1 MSTGDRSADRD
12 PLDLLAEE
20 FVARYRR
27 GERPALAEY
36 VEGYPELAEQIQEL
50 FPALVMMEQI
60 KPAESNLAPNPPGGS
75 VPARFN
81 ASPDRTVRRFPDPS
95 GTRPRRDGSC
105 LRGDP
110 GIARPARRA
119 QGPATTR
126 PARPDPARPF
136 PPRGPRRRPVCTT
149 PTSCQSSPW
158 VNRMACRITRCSSSA
173 GKVSTRFSTS

>member
-20 FVARYRR
+20 FVARYRQ

-36 VEGYPELAEQIQEL
+36 VEAYPELAEQIQEL

-60 KPAESNLAPNPPGGS
+60 KPAEGNLAPQ
-75 VPARFN
+75 PARRPVPT
-81 ASPDRTVRRFPDPS
+81 AVTALPDRTVGRFPDPAR
-95 GTRPRRDGSC
+95 TRPGWDGSC

-110 GIARPARRA
+110 GITRPARRA

-126 PARPDPARPF
+126 SARRDPA
-136 PPRGPRRRPVCTT
+136 
-149 PTSCQSSPW
+149 
-158 VNRMACRITRCSSSA
+158 
-173 GKVSTRFSTS
+173 